1 MARDEEGCGSVR
13 ISMFNLSEGE
23 GGALEARWEPTT
35 LRNTSAEM
43 GQHHH
48 GFCNPFATDF

>member
-1 MARDEEGCGSVR
+1 MARDEEGCGLVR

-23 GGALEARWEPTT
+23 GGAPEARWEPTA
-35 LRNTSAEM
+35 LRNTSVEM
-43 GQHHH
+43 GQHLH

>member
-1 MARDEEGCGSVR
+1 VARDEEGCGSVR

>member
-23 GGALEARWEPTT
+23 GGAPEARCELTAF
-35 LRNTSAEM
+35 RNTNVDM
-43 GQHHH
+43 GQHLH

>member
-1 MARDEEGCGSVR
+1 VARDKEGCGLVR

-23 GGALEARWEPTT
+23 GGAPEARWEPTA
-35 LRNTSAEM
+35 LRNTSVEM
-43 GQHHH
+43 GQHLH